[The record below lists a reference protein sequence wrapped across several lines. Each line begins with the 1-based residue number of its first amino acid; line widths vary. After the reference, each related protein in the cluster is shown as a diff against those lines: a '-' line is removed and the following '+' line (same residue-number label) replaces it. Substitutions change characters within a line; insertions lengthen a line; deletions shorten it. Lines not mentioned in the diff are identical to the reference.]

1 MSDSIKIMYLAKES
15 GLEQQAIVDEVKEL
29 GVFEK
34 VSKYTELTRDQ
45 ADTVLES
52 IKRKRRAAILET
64 AVSGGAMIRRR
75 AVTQNADKAEEASP
89 AEPAARRRRGARE
102 EAADSKVGDSKAGDS
117 KSADLKSGDLK
128 STDSKSTDSKSADSK
143 SDEPTSA
150 EAIPAETI
158 PADLKSA
165 ASQATDE
172 VPAEPTSLPTRSR
185 PASRR
190 ARTEEPAP
198 AGESAQTEPP
208 ADHPAEADP
217 AVEAAGVSSGT
228 EPVATLEAANLE
240 PAGSTVTEPATP
252 HAPIPTQTHAGMVE
266 TVEGDAQESF
276 APAPA
281 GLHGSTEAPVSQE
294 THGQTTAE
302 DDAKPASKRFLPSS
316 ARPEASASP
325 VEKPAAP
332 AARGTTTR
340 PGGVAVG
347 PKEEKKLGPTGR
359 FIVLP
364 TPGTKTATRVDGA
377 RPGEDASGVKKPETS
392 ASYREKRQEE
402 ELLRKTG
409 YHGRKKMESVRPA
422 MPPEGKRKIK
432 VDEFISVSELAK
444 QMQLKGTE
452 LMKKLLSLGQMVT
465 INSTLDYDTAVIVAS
480 DWGYELENVAF
491 QEEKFFSEDETS
503 NEQREKRP
511 PIVTI
516 MGHVDHGK
524 TSLLDAIRKSDIASK
539 ESGGITQHIGAYK
552 VKTKEG
558 EIVFIDTP
566 GHEAFSAMR
575 ARGASVTD
583 LVVLVVAADDGV
595 MPQTEEAINH
605 CKAAQ
610 CPMLVA
616 ITKVDKHN
624 ANPQMVREKLTAY
637 GLVDEQWGGETIMV
651 EVSAVTKQG
660 VDALLEMLLL
670 QSDMLELSANP
681 ASPARAVVLE
691 AELDRAKGPVVNL
704 LVIDGTLSLGDHVV
718 CGLSGGKIRALTDD
732 RGRQLKAV
740 GPASPVEVTGFDAVP
755 VPGDDCR
762 TVPDEKAAKRILDR
776 RRDEAKVKDL
786 ARKSQAKGMDAIRQ
800 AIARGEQ
807 KHLNVIL
814 KTDVQGTME
823 AIRDALV
830 RLSTDIVKVNVVH
843 CGVGGIN
850 ESDVNLALTAEGMI
864 MGFRVRPDSKARHRA
879 DQEGVPI
886 HQYNVIYDMIDEVRD
901 IMRGML
907 PKEKKEQQVGR
918 IEIRQVFNIPKIG
931 TVAGSYVSEGK
942 VTRSSL
948 VRVFHDNIQV
958 FEGRLASL
966 RRFKDDVKEVATG
979 YECGISIEGF
989 NDIREGDILEIYEIV
1004 ETQMEL

>member
-102 EAADSKVGDSKAGDS
+102 EAADSKSGDS
-117 KSADLKSGDLK
+117 KSADSR
-128 STDSKSTDSKSADSK
+128 SADSK

-150 EAIPAETI
+150 EAIPAEAIPAETV

-165 ASQATDE
+165 ESQATDE
-172 VPAEPTSLPTRSR
+172 TPSEPTHLATRTR
-185 PASRR
+185 PAARR
-190 ARTEEPAP
+190 ARAEEPAP
-198 AGESAQTEPP
+198 AGEPPQTEPVMKNT
-208 ADHPAEADP
+208 AEADP
-217 AVEAAGVSSGT
+217 AFEAAGVSPGA
-228 EPVATLEAANLE
+228 EPAATVDSADLEAADSPSGAQPVEPPAPVPTGAPAGLVENLE
-240 PAGSTVTEPATP
+240 EPA
-252 HAPIPTQTHAGMVE
+252 
-266 TVEGDAQESF
+266 AQESS

-281 GLHGSTEAPVSQE
+281 GLHGTTEAPVSQE
-294 THGQTTAE
+294 THGQAPAE

-422 MPPEGKRKIK
+422 LPPEGKRKIK

-864 MGFRVRPDSKARHRA
+864 MGFRVRPDAKARHRA

-918 IEIRQVFNIPKIG
+918 IEIRQVFSIPKIG

>member
-15 GLEQQAIVDEVKEL
+15 NLEYQAIIDEVKEL

-34 VSKYTELTRDQ
+34 VTKYTEITRDQ
-45 ADTVLES
+45 ADTILES
-52 IKRKRRAAILET
+52 IRRRRRAAILET
-64 AVSGGAMIRRR
+64 QVQGGAMIRRK
-75 AVTQNADKAEEASP
+75 VTTVTVEKAEDAP
-89 AEPAARRRRGARE
+89 TAARATTRKRRVAARE
-102 EAADSKVGDSKAGDS
+102 EAAAEAAAAEAAEAVSNEAVAAVEKTEESTAEETRPRT
-117 KSADLKSGDLK
+117 SARHAK
-128 STDSKSTDSKSADSK
+128 TVE
-143 SDEPTSA
+143 EPTQA
-150 EAIPAETI
+150 VEPETETEASSPVQENLPESQVPVAADPPA
-158 PADLKSA
+158 
-165 ASQATDE
+165 
-172 VPAEPTSLPTRSR
+172 
-185 PASRR
+185 
-190 ARTEEPAP
+190 EPAP
-198 AGESAQTEPP
+198 AVEEPPVAGEIAPQVDAIVSPEPVVAPQPEATPAVPEAPAAPTTAPAAVEPP
-208 ADHPAEADP
+208 AAAAPAED
-217 AVEAAGVSSGT
+217 E
-228 EPVATLEAANLE
+228 
-240 PAGSTVTEPATP
+240 
-252 HAPIPTQTHAGMVE
+252 
-266 TVEGDAQESF
+266 
-276 APAPA
+276 
-281 GLHGSTEAPVSQE
+281 
-294 THGQTTAE
+294 
-302 DDAKPASKRFLPSS
+302 AKPASKRFLPSS

-325 VEKPAAP
+325 IEKPAAP
-332 AARGTTTR
+332 ARPGAAR

-364 TPGTKTATRVDGA
+364 SPSNRSATRVDGA
-377 RPGEDASGVKKPETS
+377 AKPGETGTAPKPADS
-392 ASYREKRQEE
+392 RVSYKEKRQEE

-409 YHGRKKMESVRPA
+409 YMRHKKSDSVRPA
-422 MPPEGKRKIK
+422 LPPEGKRKIK

-444 QMQLKGTE
+444 QMGLKGTE

-465 INSTLDYDTAVIVAS
+465 INSTLDFDTATIVAS
-480 DWGYELENVAF
+480 EWGYEIENVAF
-491 QEEKFFSEDETS
+491 QEEKFFSEDETTD
-503 NEQREKRP
+503 EGREKRP

-605 CKAAQ
+605 CKVANV
-610 CPMLVA
+610 PMLVA

-637 GLVDEQWGGETIMV
+637 GLVDEQWGGDAIIV

-660 VDALLEMLLL
+660 VDTLLEMLLL
-670 QSDMLELSANP
+670 QADMLELSANP
-681 ASPARAVVLE
+681 AAPARAVVLE

-704 LVIDGTLSLGDHVV
+704 LVIDGSLSLGDHVV

-732 RGRQLKAV
+732 RGRQLKSV

-776 RRDEAKVKDL
+776 RRDEAKTKDL

-830 RLSTDIVKVNVVH
+830 KLSTEIVKVNVVH

-850 ESDVNLALTAEGMI
+850 ESDINLALTAEGVV

-879 DQEGVPI
+879 DQENVPV

-918 IEIRQVFNIPKIG
+918 IEIRQVFSIPKIG
-931 TVAGSYVSEGK
+931 TVAGSYVVEGK

-989 NDIREGDILEIYEIV
+989 NDIREGDTLEIYEIV

>member
-1 MSDSIKIMYLAKES
+1 MDTEN
-15 GLEQQAIVDEVKEL
+15 VKAFAQEL
-29 GVFEK
+29 GVPVAKLITQLREAGVAAEGPDSPLTADDKAKLLDYLKRQHGAAGEK
-34 VSKYTELTRDQ
+34 RITL
-45 ADTVLES
+45 
-52 IKRKRRAAILET
+52 KRKETTAIRATDASGRARTVQVEVRKKRVLVKKEAILAKTQEEKAKVEAALRAGETPPPAPSVSEPQAHALDAAKTET
-64 AVSGGAMIRRR
+64 AHATLPAAEAVAQPSKKIPESARTQTEAVGSSTTEEKAAVPQGDVTDVSAQAESNAPTEAAQPEAAPQAPEADGK
-75 AVTQNADKAEEASP
+75 TQRVAEPGKGSAKRKAKAQKAEEAKPTEAVAKDRTLHPVLSPEELERRRLEAERQAKLRAIQEAELRERRAREAARQAAKQAESAEKAAAEEEKKPEADSSALSETPAAVAADAAKKAKEKGKKNKEKEREERANRKGGLKVRALDDGESGWKGKGTKKKGTKRQQRDEAHGFQAP
-89 AEPAARRRRGARE
+89 AEPIVRE
-102 EAADSKVGDSKAGDS
+102 VHV
-117 KSADLKSGDLK
+117 
-128 STDSKSTDSKSADSK
+128 
-143 SDEPTSA
+143 P
-150 EAIPAETI
+150 ETI
-158 PADLKSA
+158 TVAELAHAMAVKAVDLIKTLMKLGVM
-165 ASQATDE
+165 ATINQVLDQE
-172 VPAEPTSLPTRSR
+172 TAML
-185 PASRR
+185 
-190 ARTEEPAP
+190 
-198 AGESAQTEPP
+198 
-208 ADHPAEADP
+208 
-217 AVEAAGVSSGT
+217 AVEEMGHKAVAAKLDDPDAFLETFGAELDRT
-228 EPVATLEAANLE
+228 PEP
-240 PAGSTVTEPATP
+240 
-252 HAPIPTQTHAGMVE
+252 
-266 TVEGDAQESF
+266 
-276 APAPA
+276 
-281 GLHGSTEAPVSQE
+281 
-294 THGQTTAE
+294 
-302 DDAKPASKRFLPSS
+302 
-316 ARPEASASP
+316 
-325 VEKPAAP
+325 
-332 AARGTTTR
+332 
-340 PGGVAVG
+340 
-347 PKEEKKLGPTGR
+347 
-359 FIVLP
+359 
-364 TPGTKTATRVDGA
+364 
-377 RPGEDASGVKKPETS
+377 
-392 ASYREKRQEE
+392 
-402 ELLRKTG
+402 
-409 YHGRKKMESVRPA
+409 
-422 MPPEGKRKIK
+422 
-432 VDEFISVSELAK
+432 
-444 QMQLKGTE
+444 
-452 LMKKLLSLGQMVT
+452 
-465 INSTLDYDTAVIVAS
+465 
-480 DWGYELENVAF
+480 
-491 QEEKFFSEDETS
+491 
-503 NEQREKRP
+503 RP

-605 CKAAQ
+605 CKAAGV
-610 CPMLVA
+610 PMLVA

-624 ANPQMVREKLTAY
+624 ANPQMVRERLTAY
-637 GLVDEQWGGETIMV
+637 AIVDEQWGGETIMV

-660 VDALLEMLLL
+660 VDTLLEMLLL
-670 QSDMLELSANP
+670 QSDMLELSANA

-732 RGRQLKAV
+732 RGRQLKSV

-762 TVPDEKAAKRILDR
+762 MVPDEKAAKRILDR

-823 AIRDALV
+823 AIRDALI

-850 ESDVNLALTAEGMI
+850 ESDVNLALTAEGII

-879 DQEGVPI
+879 DQEGVAV

-918 IEIRQVFNIPKIG
+918 IEIRQVFTIPKIG
-931 TVAGSYVSEGK
+931 TVAGSYVTEGK
-942 VTRSSL
+942 VTRTSL

-958 FEGRLASL
+958 FEGRLGSL

>member
-1 MSDSIKIMYLAKES
+1 MSDSIKIMYLARES
-15 GLEQQAIVDEVKEL
+15 NLEQQAIIDEVKEL
-29 GVFEK
+29 GVFDK

-45 ADTVLES
+45 ADSILEA
-52 IKRKRRAAILET
+52 IRRKRRAAILET
-64 AVSGGAMIRRR
+64 QVSGGAMIRRKVASSVTEKPEEPAAAAR
-75 AVTQNADKAEEASP
+75 ATSPEPRRRRAAVKAETPADEVQAPIEEAASPELSSDLAEQPSLPAGTEDVLPDTAEEQGGEIADPP
-89 AEPAARRRRGARE
+89 AEPI
-102 EAADSKVGDSKAGDS
+102 ADTTG
-117 KSADLKSGDLK
+117 
-128 STDSKSTDSKSADSK
+128 
-143 SDEPTSA
+143 E
-150 EAIPAETI
+150 
-158 PADLKSA
+158 
-165 ASQATDE
+165 
-172 VPAEPTSLPTRSR
+172 
-185 PASRR
+185 
-190 ARTEEPAP
+190 EEPAP
-198 AGESAQTEPP
+198 SLPETPASFEESSPVVATPEPGE
-208 ADHPAEADP
+208 
-217 AVEAAGVSSGT
+217 T
-228 EPVATLEAANLE
+228 EPVVSAPVPEE
-240 PAGSTVTEPATP
+240 PAPVAATVP
-252 HAPIPTQTHAGMVE
+252 
-266 TVEGDAQESF
+266 

-281 GLHGSTEAPVSQE
+281 EDE
-294 THGQTTAE
+294 T
-302 DDAKPASKRFLPSS
+302 KPAAKRFLPSS

-325 VEKPAAP
+325 VERPAPP
-332 AARGTTTR
+332 ASRPGIAR

-364 TPGTKTATRVDGA
+364 TPGAKTATRVDGA
-377 RPGEDASGVKKPETS
+377 KAPGEVGATATKPGETGR
-392 ASYREKRQEE
+392 SYKEKRQEE
-402 ELLRKTG
+402 LLLRKTG
-409 YHGRKKMESVRPA
+409 YHGRKKAEVVRPTL
-422 MPPEGKRKIK
+422 PPEGKRKIK
-432 VDEFISVSELAK
+432 VDEFISVAELAK

-465 INSTLDYDTAVIVAS
+465 INSTLDYETASIVAS

-491 QEEKFFSEDETS
+491 QEEKFFTEDETS
-503 NEQREKRP
+503 SEEREKRP

-605 CKAAQ
+605 CRASGV
-610 CPMLVA
+610 PMLVA
-616 ITKVDKHN
+616 ITKIDKHN
-624 ANPQMVREKLTAY
+624 ANPQMVRERLTAY
-637 GLVDEQWGGETIMV
+637 ALVDEQWGGETIMV

-660 VDALLEMLLL
+660 VDTLLEMLLL
-670 QSDMLELSANP
+670 QADMLELSANA

-718 CGLSGGKIRALTDD
+718 CGLSGGKVRSLTDD
-732 RGRQLKAV
+732 RGRQLKSV

-762 TVPDEKAAKRILDR
+762 MVPDEKAAKRILDR
-776 RRDEAKVKDL
+776 RRDEAKAKDL

-850 ESDVNLALTAEGMI
+850 ESDVNLALTAEGLI
-864 MGFRVRPDSKARHRA
+864 MGFRVRPDAKARHRA
-879 DQEGVPI
+879 DQENVPI

-907 PKEKKEQQVGR
+907 PKEKKEQFVGR

-942 VTRSSL
+942 VTRTSL

-989 NDIREGDILEIYEIV
+989 NDIKEGDILEIFEIV

>member
-1 MSDSIKIMYLAKES
+1 MSDSIKIMYLARES
-15 GLEQQAIVDEVKEL
+15 NLEQQAIIDEVKEL
-29 GVFEK
+29 GVFDK

-45 ADTVLES
+45 ADSILEA
-52 IKRKRRAAILET
+52 IRRKRRAAILET
-64 AVSGGAMIRRR
+64 QVSGGAMIRRKVVS
-75 AVTQNADKAEEASP
+75 AVTEKPEEPASP
-89 AEPAARRRRGARE
+89 VRATSTGEARRRRTAV
-102 EAADSKVGDSKAGDS
+102 K
-117 KSADLKSGDLK
+117 
-128 STDSKSTDSKSADSK
+128 
-143 SDEPTSA
+143 
-150 EAIPAETI
+150 AET
-158 PADLKSA
+158 PVDEVQVPVEDA
-165 ASQATDE
+165 ASPEPCIDTIEQPSPSAGMEAGEPDIALEPVPE
-172 VPAEPTSLPTRSR
+172 VADPPAEPLAEVIGEEASAPVSEEA
-185 PASRR
+185 PASEEV
-190 ARTEEPAP
+190 AAPELAAPEPVEAEPA
-198 AGESAQTEPP
+198 EPVVP
-208 ADHPAEADP
+208 EPVHEDP
-217 AVEAAGVSSGT
+217 A
-228 EPVATLEAANLE
+228 PVATA
-240 PAGSTVTEPATP
+240 S
-252 HAPIPTQTHAGMVE
+252 
-266 TVEGDAQESF
+266 
-276 APAPA
+276 APA
-281 GLHGSTEAPVSQE
+281 
-294 THGQTTAE
+294 E
-302 DDAKPASKRFLPSS
+302 DEAKPASKRFLPSS

-325 VEKPAAP
+325 VERPAPLASRP
-332 AARGTTTR
+332 GVSR

-364 TPGTKTATRVDGA
+364 TPGSKTATRVDGA
-377 RPGEDASGVKKPETS
+377 KGPGEVGTTARRPGETS
-392 ASYREKRQEE
+392 TSYKEKRQEE
-402 ELLRKTG
+402 LLLRKTG
-409 YHGRKKMESVRPA
+409 YHHGRKKIETVRPTL
-422 MPPEGKRKIK
+422 PPEGKRKIK

-465 INSTLDYDTAVIVAS
+465 INSTLDYETASIVAS

-491 QEEKFFSEDETS
+491 QEEKFFTEDETS
-503 NEQREKRP
+503 NAEREKRP

-605 CKAAQ
+605 CRASGV
-610 CPMLVA
+610 PMLVA
-616 ITKVDKHN
+616 ITKIDKHN
-624 ANPQMVREKLTAY
+624 ANPQMVRERLTAY
-637 GLVDEQWGGETIMV
+637 ALVDEQWGGETIMV

-660 VDALLEMLLL
+660 VDTLLEMLLL
-670 QSDMLELSANP
+670 QSDMLELSANA

-718 CGLSGGKIRALTDD
+718 CGLSGGKVRSLTDD
-732 RGRQLKAV
+732 RGRQLKSV

-762 TVPDEKAAKRILDR
+762 MVPDEKAAKRILDR

-823 AIRDALV
+823 AIRDALT
-830 RLSTDIVKVNVVH
+830 RLSTDIVKVSVVH

-850 ESDVNLALTAEGMI
+850 ESDVNLALTAEGII

-879 DQEGVPI
+879 DQEGVTI

-907 PKEKKEQQVGR
+907 PKEKKEQFVGR

-942 VTRSSL
+942 VTRTSL

-989 NDIREGDILEIYEIV
+989 NDIREGDILEIFEIV